1 MKKKKIQYVSLEVG
15 AFISDMVFQVMTAE
29 ERGVYCTII
38 FYLYENNG
46 RLPFDIETLKHLCNC
61 PDFEKVWE
69 FVKRKFII
77 KQGRIY
83 HKRVT
88 AELERAKQFLQAQ
101 SEKGIKGNDTRW
113 REHRTAIA
121 QQSPDNRQVTKSE
134 GKRSEVNESNNSN
147 TSSVFQSL
155 DTSLRSAAI
164 TAGELETLR
173 FRIYDILH
181 KVFGGLTVSDRT
193 SLRNLTGWVKEN
205 IAAGKFAPE
214 IFKTIVNMATESKN
228 GKSRKP
234 IAVFF
239 AQVKN
244 DLGYKKDE

>member
-1 MKKKKIQYVSLEVG
+1 MKKTKIKYVSLEAG
-15 AFISDMVFQVMTAE
+15 AFISDLVFQVMNAR

-46 RLPFDIETLKHLCNC
+46 GLPFNIEDLKHLCNC

-77 KQGRIY
+77 KRGRIY

-88 AELERAKQFLQAQ
+88 AELERARQFLQVQ
-101 SEKGIKGNDTRW
+101 SEKGIKGAIGRW
-113 REHRTAIA
+113 KSDGTGNGIGIA
-121 QQSPDNRQVTKSE
+121 KRSE
-134 GKRSEVNESNNSN
+134 GKRSEGNESNNSN
-147 TSSVFQSL
+147 SNPSSAFQSAGS
-155 DTSLRSAAI
+155 SLRHAA
-164 TAGELETLR
+164 TASLEMETIR
-173 FRIYDILH
+173 FYDILSGI
-181 KVFGGLTVSDRT
+181 FRGRTVSDTT
-193 SLRNLTGWVKEN
+193 SLRNLVRWVKEN

-239 AQVKN
+239 AQVKK